1 MTRKKKSAVHSWE
14 LGCRC
19 PECTHKHYS
28 DLGRAGG
35 NKNKARHGVKHFSRL
50 AKKSHP
56 VNNPEAQRKAYVGG
70 RPRKDSLKYHVADNS
85 GH

>member
-1 MTRKKKSAVHSWE
+1 MGRKKKVAAHSWE

-19 PECTHKHYS
+19 TDCTHKHYS
-28 DLGRAGG
+28 ELGSRGG
-35 NKNKARHGVKHFSRL
+35 QKNKARHGKSYFSKL

-70 RPRKDSLKYHVADNS
+70 RPRKDANVVDSPGTL
-85 GH
+85 